1 MVEPLRIQQIR
12 QFVIA
17 ATSGSFRAAATGTF
31 RSQAAVSAAMRDL
44 ERQIGAKLFE
54 EGRRAR
60 LTPLAQMLLPI
71 FNELLTLHD
80 RALTDA
86 RQLAQAERGSISI
99 AVVPVLAEEWLPLF
113 LTELVREH
121 PNLRIRATDQR
132 SPQVRALVADGTVDI
147 GVCGQLADD
156 PKLSFQPIAI
166 DAFGILCPPSHRL
179 ARSRRGVAW
188 SALRDERLIGNDSFE
203 LLKGSGLG
211 EWIEDPA
218 MVVTSRVSLMACVK
232 AGLGITLVP
241 MLTRA
246 EKKLGLAFVP
256 LIQPRITRT
265 VGIVTKGGQTL
276 LPSVAQVQARIARS
290 LTEYARAQG
299 ATLVGPAAGTPRTHR
314 RKASD
319 SGGSMT
325 ALEPAGRRKETE

>member
-54 EGRRAR
+54 QGRRAR

-86 RQLAQAERGSISI
+86 RQLAQAERGSISL
-99 AVVPVLAEEWLPLF
+99 AVVPVLAEEWLPVF

-179 ARSRRGVAW
+179 ARNRRGVAW

-218 MVVTSRVSLMACVK
+218 MVVTSRVSSHGLRQGGTGNH
-232 AGLGITLVP
+232 AGPHAHEG
-241 MLTRA
+241 R
-246 EKKLGLAFVP
+246 E
-256 LIQPRITRT
+256 
-265 VGIVTKGGQTL
+265 
-276 LPSVAQVQARIARS
+276 
-290 LTEYARAQG
+290 EARARVRSADAAPHHAHGRHRHERG
-299 ATLVGPAAGTPRTHR
+299 ANAASERRTSASADGPVADGIRPRARRHARRSGCRHAATPPTEGELTPVAR
-314 RKASD
+314 RFAS
-319 SGGSMT
+319 MAQAT
-325 ALEPAGRRKETE
+325 